1 MADEKMNLPA
11 EEATAEVEVATTE
24 ATEASK
30 PAKAE
35 KCKGEKKENFF
46 VRLGKKIKK
55 LCRDLASE
63 MKKVVWLSKSETKKS
78 SVLVIVT
85 VIVIAAAI
93 GVVDTVFSAV
103 VNFIAGLIG

>member
-1 MADEKMNLPA
+1 MADEKMNLQA
-11 EEATAEVEVATTE
+11 EEAAAEAEVETTE
-24 ATEASK
+24 ATDAK

-35 KCKGEKKENFF
+35 KRKGAKKEHFF
-46 VRLGKKIKK
+46 VRFGKKIKK
-55 LCRDLASE
+55 LLRDLGSE

-85 VIVIAAAI
+85 VIAIAAAI

-103 VNFIAGLIG
+103 INFIAGLIG

>member
-1 MADEKMNLPA
+1 MADEKMNLQA
-11 EEATAEVEVATTE
+11 EEVAAEATE
-24 ATEASK
+24 ATEAK

-35 KCKGEKKENFF
+35 KRKGEKKENFF

-55 LCRDLASE
+55 LCRDLGSE

-85 VIVIAAAI
+85 VIAIAAAI
-93 GVVDTVFSAV
+93 GVVDTVFSTV
-103 VNFIAGLIG
+103 INFIAGLIG